1 MKLNMHLK
9 IKIAIFLISSSFFCN
24 SLISNNFETPEF
36 HYKNLAN
43 TIRGLE
49 IRYIVLED
57 EKEKEQSEIMVEGKK
72 YTLYK
77 SKEDA
82 IREVTME
89 KSKRDYRIVYVISE
103 KKKNTEIVELT
114 D

>member
-1 MKLNMHLK
+1 MKLDMHLK

-57 EKEKEQSEIMVEGKK
+57 EKEKEQSEIMVDGKK
-72 YTLYK
+72 YLLFK
-77 SKEDA
+77 SKEEA
-82 IREVTME
+82 IKVVTVADP
-89 KSKRDYRIVYVISE
+89 KVDYKIVYVISDA
-103 KKKNTEIVELT
+103 KKDMEVIELT